1 MMVLDSEFRKL
12 LEREL
17 SKSLQIIAKE
27 NTDCKEIWECTHE
40 DDFLY
45 GWHMGRADDFCRNQF
60 FLHYHKAPKND
71 DIKEIQKILFKHAK
85 NFREQLETSN

>member
-1 MMVLDSEFRKL
+1 MVLDSEFSKL

-27 NTDCKEIWECTHE
+27 NSDFKEIWECTHE

-45 GWHMGRADDFCRNQF
+45 VR
-60 FLHYHKAPKND
+60 L
-71 DIKEIQKILFKHAK
+71 
-85 NFREQLETSN
+85 